1 MNFFDQQERAKRDTR
16 YLIIA
21 FVFALVAVTAAI
33 DLLVLVIMSFKD
45 QATLSSLMAAEN
57 LPIIGVTS
65 LSVLGLIGITSL
77 FRTMSLRA
85 GGGKIATELGG
96 VRVDADDKDPLRR
109 RLRNVVE
116 EIALASGV
124 PVPEIYVLEQ
134 EDAINAFAAG
144 YEPSSAAIG
153 VTRGTLEKLNRDEL
167 QGVIAHEFSHILNGD
182 MRLNIRLIGLLFG
195 ITVISLIGRSILNNS
210 RRTRY
215 HHRSRD
221 DNAAGILAAAFA
233 VMIIGYVGL
242 FIARMIKASLSR
254 KREYLADASAVQFT
268 RDPQGIGGA
277 LKKIAIGGAH
287 PKLHVDTEEVSHMMF
302 GSSGL
307 RGLWATHPPIIDRI
321 TKIEPTFKAEHLN
334 ELSEKMAREVER
346 NQRKQ
351 AAKEERERK
360 KGKAKGNM
368 DFTNIVDQI
377 GNPSENQMMF
387 AALIAASIPEN
398 LYASAHSTQWAK
410 EVICYTLLDDD
421 PELRQQQLLIVAQR
435 MGGES
440 LEQVEQL
447 LRDSP
452 DIDQQQRLPLAEM
465 TFPALKRR
473 PPAELEEFRE
483 TINEIVMV
491 DGRVDVFEYALAKML
506 DMQIQDSV
514 SPPSILTGGNK
525 SLSRL
530 RKHAASLILVVANL
544 GNDDLQ
550 AAAAAAEAGF
560 KEAGVDTRSEGH
572 RESDWRKMLDQSLE
586 QLHDLSPRGKESL
599 IKGLVATITHDH
611 EVTVEEHEVLRIICA
626 SIRVPL
632 PMMNSTQHA

>member
-21 FVFALVAVTAAI
+21 FVLAIIAITVAI
-33 DLLVLVIMSFKD
+33 DLLVLVIMSMDDK
-45 QATLSSLMAAEN
+45 ATLSNLVAIEN
-57 LPIIGVTS
+57 LPVIGAS
-65 LSVLGLIGITSL
+65 SVAVIGLIGVSSL

-242 FIARMIKASLSR
+242 FIARLIKASLSR

-268 RDPQGIGGA
+268 RDPLGIGGA
-277 LKKIAIGGAH
+277 LKKIAIDGSH

-321 TKIEPTFKAEHLN
+321 TRIEPTFRAEQLN
-334 ELSEKMAREVER
+334 DLSEKMKRDVER

-421 PELRQQQLLIVAQR
+421 PDLRQQQLLIVAKR
-435 MGGES
+435 MGHES

-447 LRDSP
+447 LKDSP
-452 DIDQQQRLPLAEM
+452 TIDQQQRLPLAEM

-525 SLSRL
+525 SLARL

-544 GNDDLQ
+544 GNEDLQ

-560 KEAGVDTRSEGH
+560 EEAGVDTRSESN
-572 RESDWRKMLDQSLE
+572 RETDWRKMLDQSLE

-611 EVTVEEHEVLRIICA
+611 EVTVEEHEVLRIICS